1 MKAKQTNAKKEKENK
16 PDASSKIQTA
26 QEMDVKTNT
35 GLVVSVEAVKKPE
48 NANKVQELAAMEEA
62 LKKATEEAHKQRI
75 ALSQGTGPQALSE
88 VSAQSKAL
96 EQLKSQ
102 QEAQQ
107 QELLRQ
113 IQDDEKTRQ
122 MEIKQSEELEAKITA
137 AEKERKEEESL
148 SKQRAIELKKL

>member
-1 MKAKQTNAKKEKENK
+1 
-16 PDASSKIQTA
+16 
-26 QEMDVKTNT
+26 MDVKTNT

-62 LKKATEEAHKQRI
+62 LKKATEEAHKQRV
-75 ALSQGTGPQALSE
+75 ALTGAPQALTEMST
-88 VSAQSKAL
+88 QSKAL

-113 IQDDEKTRQ
+113 LQDEEKQRQ
-122 MEIKQSEELEAKITA
+122 NEIKQSEELEAKITA
-137 AEKERKEEESL
+137 AEQERKQEEIS
-148 SKQRAIELKKL
+148 SKQRALDLKKLQEEEAA

>member
-1 MKAKQTNAKKEKENK
+1 
-16 PDASSKIQTA
+16 
-26 QEMDVKTNT
+26 MDVKTTT

-48 NANKVQELAAMEEA
+48 NSNKVQELAAMEEA

-75 ALSQGTGPQALSE
+75 ALTQGNAPQALTE

-96 EQLKSQ
+96 ETLKSQ

-113 IQDDEKTRQ
+113 LQDDEKTRQ

-137 AEKERKEEESL
+137 AEKERKQEESL
-148 SKQRAIELKKL
+148 SKERAVELKKLQEEEAVQKLEAEKMEQEFLAA

>member
-1 MKAKQTNAKKEKENK
+1 
-16 PDASSKIQTA
+16 
-26 QEMDVKTNT
+26 MDVKTNT

-62 LKKATEEAHKQRI
+62 LKKATDEAHKQRV
-75 ALSQGTGPQALSE
+75 ALSQGDHPQSLTE

-107 QELLRQ
+107 QELLKQLQEEEKQRQ
-113 IQDDEKTRQ
+113 L
-122 MEIKQSEELEAKITA
+122 EIKQSEELEAKITA
-137 AEKERKEEESL
+137 AEQERKQEEIQ
-148 SKQRAIELKKL
+148 SKQRAAELKKLQEEEAVQKLEAEKME